1 LVFIN
6 QFSRFIIKLLFKIIY
21 KDACPK
27 ELLYFSYFC
36 ETMSQKW
43 IYRPEPDEDIVDGI
57 CSSLGFGT
65 FESRILVLRGI
76 DNYQKAREF
85 FKPNLNDIH
94 NPFLMKDMQLAVDR
108 IATAIENGEKIL
120 VYGDYD
126 VDGTT
131 AVALMYLY
139 LSKIV
144 EKKYLDYYIP
154 DRNSEGYGISKEGI
168 DFAKENDFS
177 LIIALDCGIKALDK
191 IDYAKTLG
199 VDFIICDHHLPGET
213 IPDAVAVL
221 DPKRRDCRYPFKE
234 LSGCGVGFKLCQ
246 GLNTIYKIPE
256 AELFELTDLLAISI
270 AADIVSMTGE
280 NRVLAKQGL
289 KVLRKTR
296 NLGLRLLIPEDKLA
310 HFEISNIVFEIAPK
324 INAAGRI
331 SHGKAAVELMVSDNL
346 KHAHQIVND
355 IVTLNDS
362 RREMDMSSTIEALEQ
377 VEKTGQLNKL
387 TTVVYGPSWNK
398 GVIGIVASRLIES
411 HYKPTL
417 VFTDGNNGE
426 LVASARSVA
435 DFDVHHALE
444 QCSDL
449 FLKFGGHPAAA
460 GLSMEKEKFE
470 QFKEKFEAVVAEK
483 IQEHQIQPSLTID
496 AVIHPDALHKDFFSF
511 HRKLAPFGPHNMK
524 PILVLKDMAVAG
536 YVKTMGKDNNHLKFY
551 IRQDSTGRNVECVGF
566 KLGHF
571 ADDFRTRRF
580 DVAFTIEE
588 NHWKGNVNYY
598 LNIRDVK
605 FL

>member
-1 LVFIN
+1 MSGFFALSPRSSSI
-6 QFSRFIIKLLFKIIY
+6 LF
-21 KDACPK
+21 
-27 ELLYFSYFC
+27 LYFC
-36 ETMSQKW
+36 EIMSQKW
-43 IYRPEPDEDIVDGI
+43 IYKPEPDEDIVDGI
-57 CSSLGFGT
+57 SSSLGFGT
-65 FESRILVLRGI
+65 FESKILVLRGI

-144 EKKYLDYYIP
+144 DKKYLDFYIP
-154 DRNSEGYGISKEGI
+154 DRNSEGYGISTEGI
-168 DFAKENDFS
+168 DFAKENGFS
-177 LIIALDCGIKALDK
+177 LIIALDCGIKAIDK
-191 IDYAKTLG
+191 IEYAKERG
-199 VDFIICDHHLPGET
+199 VDFIICDHHLPGEE
-213 IPDAVAVL
+213 IPKAVAVL
-221 DPKRRDCRYPFKE
+221 DPKRNDCRYPFKE

-246 GLNTIYKIPE
+246 GLNTIYKIPD

-289 KVLRKTR
+289 KVLRKSR
-296 NLGLRLLIPEDKLA
+296 NLGLRMLIPEDKLA
-310 HFEISNIVFEIAPK
+310 TFEISNIVFEIAPK

-346 KHAHQIVND
+346 KQAQQIVND
-355 IVTLNDS
+355 IITLNDS
-362 RREMDMSSTIEALEQ
+362 RREMDMSSTTEALLQ
-377 VEKTGQLNKL
+377 VEETGQLQNF
-387 TTVVYGPSWNK
+387 TTVVYGSSWNK
-398 GVIGIVASRLIES
+398 GVIGIVASRLIETY
-411 HYKPTL
+411 YKPTL

-426 LVASARSVA
+426 MVASARSVA
-435 DFDVHHALE
+435 DFDVHDALE
-444 QCSDL
+444 NCSEF

-460 GLSMEKEKFE
+460 GLSMEKAKFE
-470 QFKEKFEAVVAEK
+470 LFRQKFEKIVAEK
-483 IQEHQIQPSLTID
+483 IQENQKEPSIKIDSVVQIDDLN
-496 AVIHPDALHKDFFSF
+496 KDFFNF

-524 PILVLKDMAVAG
+524 PVLVLKNQKVAG
-536 YVKTMGKDNNHLKFY
+536 YVKTMGKDNSHIKFY
-551 IRQDSTGRNVECVGF
+551 IRQESSGRNIECVGF
-566 KLGHF
+566 KLGKH
-571 ADDFRTRRF
+571 AEEFREKSF
-580 DVAFTIEE
+580 DIAFTAEE
-588 NHWKGNVNYY
+588 NHWKGNITYY

-605 FL
+605 FN

>member
-1 LVFIN
+1 MIKKP
-6 QFSRFIIKLLFKIIY
+6 FSKLGGFSFVPSSRYHL
-21 KDACPK
+21 
-27 ELLYFSYFC
+27 FSYFC
-36 ETMSQKW
+36 EIMSQKW
-43 IYRPEPDEDIVDGI
+43 IYKPEPDEDIVDSI
-57 CSSLGFGT
+57 SSSLGFGT
-65 FESRILVLRGI
+65 FESKILVLRGI

-85 FKPNLNDIH
+85 FKPNLSDIH
-94 NPFLMKDMQLAVDR
+94 NPFLMKDMQIAVDR

-144 EKKYLDYYIP
+144 DKKYLDYYIP
-154 DRNSEGYGISKEGI
+154 DRNSEGYGISTEGI
-168 DFAKENDFS
+168 DFAKENGFS
-177 LIIALDCGIKALDK
+177 LIIALDCGIKAIDK
-191 IDYAKTLG
+191 IQYAKNLG
-199 VDFIICDHHLPGET
+199 VDFIICDHHLPGDE
-213 IPDAVAVL
+213 IPQAVAVL
-221 DPKRRDCRYPFKE
+221 DPKRKDCRYPFKE

-289 KVLRKTR
+289 KVLRKSR
-296 NLGLRLLIPEDKLA
+296 NLGLRMLIPEDKLA
-310 HFEISNIVFEIAPK
+310 TFEISNIVFEIAPK

-346 KHAHQIVND
+346 KQAQQIVND
-355 IVTLNDS
+355 IITLNDS
-362 RREMDMSSTIEALEQ
+362 RREMDMSSTTEALLQ
-377 VEKTGQLNKL
+377 VEETGQVQNF
-387 TTVVYGPSWNK
+387 TTIVYGSNWNK

-411 HYKPTL
+411 YYKPTL

-426 LVASARSVA
+426 MVASARSVA
-435 DFDVHHALE
+435 DFDVHDALE
-444 QCSDL
+444 SCSEF

-460 GLSMEKEKFE
+460 GLSMEKDKFDLFREKFE
-470 QFKEKFEAVVAEK
+470 KIVAEK
-483 IQEHQIQPSLTID
+483 IQEHQKEPSIKID
-496 AVIHPDALHKDFFSF
+496 SDVHIDDLNKDFFNF

-524 PILVLKDMAVAG
+524 PVLVLKNQKVAG
-536 YVKTMGKDNNHLKFY
+536 YVKTMGKDASHIKFY
-551 IRQDSTGRNVECVGF
+551 IRQESTGRNIECVGF
-566 KLGHF
+566 KLGKF
-571 ADDFRTRRF
+571 ADNFREKSF
-580 DVAFTIEE
+580 DIAFTAEE
-588 NHWKGNVNYY
+588 NHWKGNVTYY

-605 FL
+605 FN

>member
-1 LVFIN
+1 MSGFFALSPRSSSI
-6 QFSRFIIKLLFKIIY
+6 LF
-21 KDACPK
+21 
-27 ELLYFSYFC
+27 LYFC
-36 ETMSQKW
+36 EIMSQKW
-43 IYRPEPDEDIVDGI
+43 IYKPEPDEDIVDGI
-57 CSSLGFGT
+57 SSSLGFGT
-65 FESRILVLRGI
+65 FESKILVLRGI

-94 NPFLMKDMQLAVDR
+94 SPFLMKDMQLAVDR

-144 EKKYLDYYIP
+144 DKKYLDFYIP
-154 DRNSEGYGISKEGI
+154 DRNSEGYGISTEGI
-168 DFAKENDFS
+168 DFAKENGFS
-177 LIIALDCGIKALDK
+177 IIIALDCGIKAIDK
-191 IDYAKTLG
+191 IEYAKERG
-199 VDFIICDHHLPGET
+199 VDFIICDHHLPGEE
-213 IPDAVAVL
+213 IPKAVAVL
-221 DPKRRDCRYPFKE
+221 DPKRNDCRYPFKE

-289 KVLRKTR
+289 KVLRKSR
-296 NLGLRLLIPEDKLA
+296 NLGLRMLIPEDKLA
-310 HFEISNIVFEIAPK
+310 TFEISNIVFEIAPK

-346 KHAHQIVND
+346 KQAQQIVND
-355 IVTLNDS
+355 IITLNDS
-362 RREMDMSSTIEALEQ
+362 RREMDMSSTTEALLQ
-377 VEKTGQLNKL
+377 VEETGQLQNF
-387 TTVVYGPSWNK
+387 TTVVYGSSWNK
-398 GVIGIVASRLIES
+398 GVIGIVASRLIETY
-411 HYKPTL
+411 YKPTL

-426 LVASARSVA
+426 MVASARSVA
-435 DFDVHHALE
+435 DFDVHDALE
-444 QCSDL
+444 NCSEF

-460 GLSMEKEKFE
+460 GLSMEKAKFELFREKFE
-470 QFKEKFEAVVAEK
+470 KIVAEK
-483 IQEHQIQPSLTID
+483 IQEHQKEPSIKID
-496 AVIHPDALHKDFFSF
+496 SVVQIDDLNKDFFNF

-524 PILVLKDMAVAG
+524 PVLVLKNQKVAG
-536 YVKTMGKDNNHLKFY
+536 YVKTMGKDNSHIKFY
-551 IRQDSTGRNVECVGF
+551 IRQESSGRNIECIGF
-566 KLGHF
+566 KLGKY
-571 ADDFRTRRF
+571 ADDFRGKSF
-580 DVAFTIEE
+580 DIAFTAEE
-588 NHWKGNVNYY
+588 NHWKGNITYY

-605 FL
+605 FN

>member
-1 LVFIN
+1 M
-6 QFSRFIIKLLFKIIY
+6 
-21 KDACPK
+21 
-27 ELLYFSYFC
+27 SY
-36 ETMSQKW
+36 KW
-43 IYRPEPDEDIVDGI
+43 IYKPEPDEDIVDGI
-57 CSSLGFGT
+57 SSSLGFGT
-65 FESRILVLRGI
+65 FESKILVLRGI

-131 AVALMYLY
+131 AVAVMYLY

-144 EKKYLDYYIP
+144 DKKYLDFYIP
-154 DRNSEGYGISKEGI
+154 DRNAEGYGISTEGI
-168 DFAKENDFS
+168 DFAKENGFS

-191 IDYAKTLG
+191 IAYAKSMG
-199 VDFIICDHHLPGET
+199 IDFIICDHHLPGDE

-221 DPKRRDCRYPFKE
+221 DPKRKDCRYPYKE

-289 KVLRKTR
+289 KVLRKSR
-296 NLGLRLLIPEDKLA
+296 NLGLRLLIPEEKLA
-310 HFEISNIVFEIAPK
+310 TFEISNIVFDVAPK

-331 SHGKAAVELMVSDNL
+331 SHGKAAVQLMVSDNL
-346 KHAHQIVND
+346 KQAQQIVND
-355 IVTLNDS
+355 IVTLNDN
-362 RREMDMSSTIEALEQ
+362 RRELDMSSTTEALLQ
-377 VEKTGQLNKL
+377 VVETGQVNNF
-387 TTVVYGPSWNK
+387 TTIVYGAGWNK
-398 GVIGIVASRLIES
+398 GVIGIVASRLTETY
-411 HYKPTL
+411 YKPTL
-417 VFTDGNNGE
+417 VFTDGNNDE
-426 LVASARSVA
+426 MVASARSVA
-435 DFDVHHALE
+435 DFDVHDALE
-444 QCSDL
+444 DCSDL

-460 GLSMEKEKFE
+460 GLSMEKDKFELLKQKFE
-470 QFKEKFEAVVAEK
+470 QVVSQK
-483 IQEHQIQPSLTID
+483 IKEHQKEPSITID
-496 AVIHPDALHKDFFSF
+496 SEVHIDELNKDFFNF

-524 PILVLKDMAVAG
+524 PVLVLKNQKVSG
-536 YVKTMGKDNNHLKFY
+536 YVKTMGKDSSHLKFY
-551 IRQDSTGRNVECVGF
+551 IKQESTGRNIECVGF
-566 KLGHF
+566 KLGKH
-571 ADDFRTRRF
+571 ADDFREKRF
-580 DVAFTIEE
+580 DIAFTAEE
-588 NHWKGNVNYY
+588 NHWKGNVTYF

-605 FL
+605 FLDENQGSL

>member
-1 LVFIN
+1 
-6 QFSRFIIKLLFKIIY
+6 
-21 KDACPK
+21 
-27 ELLYFSYFC
+27 
-36 ETMSQKW
+36 MSQRW
-43 IYRPEPDEDIVDGI
+43 IYSEEPDEEIVDRLS
-57 CSSLGFGT
+57 SSLGFGT
-65 FESRILVLRGI
+65 FESKILVLRGI

-144 EKKYLDYYIP
+144 DKKYLDFYIP
-154 DRNSEGYGISKEGI
+154 DRNLEGYGISIEGI
-168 DFAKENDFS
+168 DFAKANDFS
-177 LIIALDCGIKALDK
+177 VIIALDCGIKAIDK
-191 IDYAKTLG
+191 IDYARTLG
-199 VDFIICDHHLPGET
+199 IDFIICDHHLPGAE
-213 IPDAVAVL
+213 IPEAVAVL
-221 DPKRRDCRYPFKE
+221 DPKRKDCRYPFKE

-289 KVLRKTR
+289 KVLRKSR
-296 NLGLRLLIPEDKLA
+296 NLGLRMLIPEEKLA
-310 HFEISNIVFEIAPK
+310 TFEISNIVFEIAPK

-331 SHGKAAVELMVSDNL
+331 SHGKAAVELMISDNL
-346 KHAHQIVND
+346 KQAHQIVND
-355 IVTLNDS
+355 IITLNDS
-362 RREMDMSSTIEALEQ
+362 RREMDMSSTTEALSQIE
-377 VEKTGQLNKL
+377 ETGQNNNFS
-387 TTVVYGPSWNK
+387 TVVYGGSWNK
-398 GVIGIVASRLIES
+398 GVIGIVASRLIEN

-417 VFTDGNNGE
+417 VFTDGNNDE

-444 QCSDL
+444 LCSEY

-460 GLSMEKEKFE
+460 GLSMKKSVFEEFKIKFE
-470 QFKEKFEAVVAEK
+470 KVVSET
-483 IQEHQIQPSLTID
+483 IQEHQKQPSIKID
-496 AVIHPDALHKDFFSF
+496 SDVSIDELNKDFFLF

-524 PILVLKDMAVAG
+524 PILVLKNQRVTG
-536 YVKTMGKDNNHLKFY
+536 FVKVMGKNNSHLKFY
-551 IRQDSTGRNVECVGF
+551 IRQETTNKNIECVGF
-566 KLGHF
+566 KLGHL
-571 ADDFRTRRF
+571 ADDFRNKSF
-580 DVAFTIEE
+580 DIAFTAEE
-588 NHWKGNVNYY
+588 NHWKGNVTYN
-598 LNIRDVK
+598 LNIRDVR
-605 FL
+605 FIEPV